1 MSGDLWYRAQY
12 MLQDQKIGYYMHIPP
27 KAVFM
32 SQILGQ
38 LIGFPMNYG
47 TVRWVLDTKMPYF
60 AWNY

>member
-47 TVRWVLDTKMPYF
+47 TCLLYTSDAADDLSV
-60 AWNY
+60 